1 MAIMTSII
9 INIIIITIIIIII
22 SIIISIVIIIIMI
35 AIIAVNIIAM
45 RMLAFFPWVCRSNT
59 RFAAGLKTHASGVLL
74 SAEALRL
81 SPRT

>member
-1 MAIMTSII
+1 MTSII
-9 INIIIITIIIIII
+9 INIIIITIII
-22 SIIISIVIIIIMI
+22 SIVSIIMI

-74 SAEALRL
+74 WAEALRL
-81 SPRT
+81 TPRT